1 MAKFALLMA
10 YLCAPVTVVKAAAP
24 RSLAFQNLIP
34 SFGASPTKG
43 AIALEDELI
52 AEVSSGQDR
61 LANSEKVSS
70 LVTQL
75 EQSGKSIARPA
86 IAPQVMG
93 RWRLLQTTNTDTSSP
108 IQRKAVDTSR
118 FPIYQDI
125 ALNEDGQLVVSQI
138 VKFSETAE
146 LCVDALASTSQY
158 PLPELTERKSTGK
171 ILGLNILGVSLVG
184 EEAQP
189 QDPDSR
195 IDFVFDE
202 GNLNFNG
209 LRITY
214 PVPFLL
220 AILRDTVKGWIDITY
235 LSDRLRISRGN
246 KGTTFILA
254 KEDS

>member
-86 IAPQVMG
+86 IAPY
-93 RWRLLQTTNTDTSSP
+93 
-108 IQRKAVDTSR
+108 I
-118 FPIYQDI
+118 
-125 ALNEDGQLVVSQI
+125 
-138 VKFSETAE
+138 
-146 LCVDALASTSQY
+146 
-158 PLPELTERKSTGK
+158 
-171 ILGLNILGVSLVG
+171 
-184 EEAQP
+184 
-189 QDPDSR
+189 
-195 IDFVFDE
+195 
-202 GNLNFNG
+202 
-209 LRITY
+209 
-214 PVPFLL
+214 
-220 AILRDTVKGWIDITY
+220 
-235 LSDRLRISRGN
+235 
-246 KGTTFILA
+246 
-254 KEDS
+254 